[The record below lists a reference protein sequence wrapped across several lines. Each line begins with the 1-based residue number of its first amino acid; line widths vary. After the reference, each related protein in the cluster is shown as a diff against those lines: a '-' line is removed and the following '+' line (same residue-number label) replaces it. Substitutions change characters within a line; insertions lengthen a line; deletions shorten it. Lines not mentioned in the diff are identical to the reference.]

1 MESNGSMETDLD
13 VEQFFFFLWVVF
25 GSNLHELS

>member
-13 VEQFFFFLWVVF
+13 VEQFFFLWVVF

>member
-13 VEQFFFFLWVVF
+13 VEQFFFPLGCVWFEF
-25 GSNLHELS
+25 ART